1 MTLRVL
7 IWVLWMLAV
16 AVLANAIRLPRVLD
30 IYVGDR
36 HFVISKRSIIAIV
49 LVVLVA
55 PLLAFTIK
63 ALRTGQQ

>member
-1 MTLRVL
+1 MVLRVL
-7 IWVLWMLAV
+7 IWVLWMVAV
-16 AVLANAIRLPRVLD
+16 AVLAVAIRLPRVLD

>member
-36 HFVISKRSIIAIV
+36 HFVISRRSIIVAV
-49 LVVLVA
+49 LVVIVA
-55 PLLAFTIK
+55 PLLAFTIG
-63 ALRTGQQ
+63 TF